1 MSFEHINYVR
11 DHSET
16 TGAARL
22 LLLAIATRTD
32 KEGVAYPGYECL
44 ARETAMSIRSIRRL
58 LERDPAD
65 LKHGAPAIPA
75 DELEI
80 IPGGS
85 EKGGKRRPT
94 QYRILI
100 DQARPGEEKTMRR
113 TRTVKGTTTNNDCAP
128 DAHSKDNTDHAHTDT
143 RPCASTHATV
153 RLVPHDCAPDA
164 HLTELNKEKN
174 KKANTRART
183 CDSCTPNGSGRF
195 KPDAEEK
202 SFAVARKEEQKPN
215 HSTPKKEK
223 RAHHN
228 ENGIVVTP
236 ENIATIKLADR
247 YLRLD
252 VWALLPA
259 AQKACAQKYPNG
271 GPMRIGFFKEFLNR
285 VQADLPPLGLIEAER
300 VRAEILL
307 EAGRHR
313 EEAKKLE
320 PTAEQKRARFVFDLH
335 RAFPEINVEDIASR
349 YVRQCEDA
357 SASWDDEQFK
367 SLVADAQEAFER
379 LQREGEPRI
388 PGAPPEPK
396 PEEPE
401 QHKERWKR
409 KCSGIANE
417 IELIFA
423 ELMASG
429 SGWKPKTF
437 DRRVGEA
444 FDRHLR
450 SNAGKTEN

>member
-58 LERDPAD
+58 LEREPAD

-153 RLVPHDCAPDA
+153 RLVSHECAPDA

-174 KKANTRART
+174 KQANTRART
-183 CDSCTPNGSGRF
+183 CGGYTPNGSGTF

-202 SFAVARKEEQKPN
+202 PFAAARKEEQKPN
-215 HSTPKKEK
+215 QSTPKKEK

-228 ENGIVVTP
+228 ENRILVTP
-236 ENIATIKLADR
+236 ENIAAIKLADR

-252 VWALLPA
+252 VWALLA
-259 AQKACAQKYPNG
+259 AAEKACAEKYPNG

-285 VQADLPPLGLIEAER
+285 AQADLPPPGLIEAER
-300 VRAEILL
+300 VRAEILV

-320 PTAEQKRARFVFDLH
+320 PTPEQKRARFVSDLH
-335 RAFPEINVEDIASR
+335 RAFPGINVQDISSR
-349 YVRQCEDA
+349 YAQQCEDA
-357 SASWDDEQFK
+357 SDSWDDEQFK
-367 SLVADAQEAFER
+367 SIVADAQEASER
-379 LQREGEPRI
+379 SQRECEPPI
-388 PGAPPEPK
+388 PGPPPEPK
-396 PEEPE
+396 AEEPE
-401 QHKERWKR
+401 QHKERLKR
-409 KCSGIANE
+409 KCPGIANE

-423 ELMASG
+423 ELLASG

-450 SNAGKTEN
+450 SSTGKTQN